1 MREMEE
7 NVKNIKDQINEADQ
21 KFVQNEEKIR
31 GIGKSQDE
39 KLKQRLE
46 KRKKKLRKKSVE
58 IKADVLRADGEE
70 PEPEPVIKKQQLVE
84 AQRELTQ
91 AVYKFTVRMT
101 ERERERE
108 FMKNGKNQVKGRVK
122 KLKEA

>member
-39 KLKQRLE
+39 KLK
-46 KRKKKLRKKSVE
+46 
-58 IKADVLRADGEE
+58 
-70 PEPEPVIKKQQLVE
+70 
-84 AQRELTQ
+84 
-91 AVYKFTVRMT
+91 
-101 ERERERE
+101 
-108 FMKNGKNQVKGRVK
+108 
-122 KLKEA
+122 

>member
-1 MREMEE
+1 M
-7 NVKNIKDQINEADQ
+7 
-21 KFVQNEEKIR
+21 
-31 GIGKSQDE
+31 
-39 KLKQRLE
+39 
-46 KRKKKLRKKSVE
+46 
-58 IKADVLRADGEE
+58 
-70 PEPEPVIKKQQLVE
+70 E

-122 KLKEA
+122 KLKQA